1 VLDGCG
7 GALCVRACAFDGKA
21 ANLDPAAIAP
31 ALRDFVELHDAYL
44 ATGLGPDGSPLDPL
58 EVEVPLATSAE
69 LIQTVDVALA
79 EKAALGG

>member
-1 VLDGCG
+1 VRPRLRLRRQGREPGPG
-7 GALCVRACAFDGKA
+7 GDRAG
-21 ANLDPAAIAP
+21 AP
-31 ALRDFVELHDAYL
+31 RRVAELHDAYL